1 MIHKAAFYRPELII
15 KIIPKKKKTEV
26 LITRYAISVIV
37 QPNKV
42 NGGGNCVLYVGTGG
56 ARIVE
61 TSTGVNS
68 GIKFQYQQI
77 KGEKVVLGLV
87 SHNLEG
93 LVLSQLSIM
102 KPSSN
107 SQC

>member
-1 MIHKAAFYRPELII
+1 M
-15 KIIPKKKKTEV
+15 
-26 LITRYAISVIV
+26 IV

-68 GIKFQYQQI
+68 SIKFQYQQI
-77 KGEKVVLGLV
+77 KGEKVVLGLI
-87 SHNLEG
+87 SHNLED
-93 LVLSQLSIM
+93 LVLSQLSTII

-107 SQC
+107 SQS